1 MPAPPGTYTGDPE
14 TTILMKQDGSPSE
27 WEPIG
32 VPVLALHAQESSCLQ
47 VSVEMRRTG
56 PLPSAVNDDEVVRD
70 PPAARVRVED
80 TPDSGFGNGY
90 PATVFRHAISP
101 TEN

>member
-1 MPAPPGTYTGDPE
+1 
-14 TTILMKQDGSPSE
+14 MKQDGSPSE

-32 VPVLALHAQESSCLQ
+32 VPVLALHAQESSCLH
-47 VSVEMRRTG
+47 SSGEMRRTE
-56 PLPSAVNDDEVVRD
+56 PLPSAVNDDEVVCD

-80 TPDSGFGNGY
+80 TPDSGFGNVHL
-90 PATVFRHAISP
+90 ATVFRHAISP